1 MTETIE
7 RGLRKSLSHGLKEF
21 DSFAIP
27 NATSHIDRR
36 ETVSLPTRP
45 DEIAQATGIRP
56 EDIGPQEIDRLY
68 HAFALVTPESHPRT
82 ARLLTS
88 GTRRNAQKVIEEAGE
103 VALEAIKHSRNGV
116 IRESADLLYHL
127 AALWHRAGIDPK
139 DIWVEMHRRV
149 ELLGIAEKLPKTRDR
164 DSKQEPGAQAAAE
177 GRSASAE

>member
-7 RGLRKSLSHGLKEF
+7 RELRKSLSRGLKEF

-36 ETVSLPTRP
+36 ETVPLPTRQ
-45 DEIAQATGIRP
+45 DAAGIRP

-68 HAFALVTPESHPRT
+68 HAFALVTPESYPRT

-116 IRESADLLYHL
+116 IRESADILYHL

-164 DSKQEPGAQAAAE
+164 DSKQEPGAQAAAAPQVPNE
-177 GRSASAE
+177 VRS